1 MDAAG
6 AGELHRR
13 IEEHQHWRQ
22 AAAVRDGRQPA
33 ADPDA
38 QELEEIGDGLRLYG
52 REEQRLTV
60 DGRPALVTLR
70 VAKRLVNGH
79 WERDEIMEDPD
90 DGPGRASRTGLV
102 RPGDSSQG

>member
-6 AGELHRR
+6 AGRLQKR

-22 AAAVRDGRQPA
+22 AEAVRDGRQPP

-38 QELEEIGDGLRLYG
+38 QELEEIREGIRVYG
-52 REEQRLTV
+52 REQRAPV
-60 DGRPALVTLR
+60 DGGAAMVSFR
-70 VAKRLVNGH
+70 VVKRLANGR

-90 DGPGRASRTGLV
+90 DRPGGASRTGLV
-102 RPGDSSQG
+102 RPGDSSHG

>member
-6 AGELHRR
+6 AGELQRR

-22 AAAVRDGRQPA
+22 AEAVRDGRQPA

-52 REEQRLTV
+52 
-60 DGRPALVTLR
+60 
-70 VAKRLVNGH
+70 
-79 WERDEIMEDPD
+79 
-90 DGPGRASRTGLV
+90 
-102 RPGDSSQG
+102 

>member
-6 AGELHRR
+6 AGELQRR

-22 AAAVRDGRQPA
+22 AEAVRNGRQPA

-38 QELEEIGDGLRLYG
+38 QELEEIGDDVRLYG

-60 DGRPALVTLR
+60 DGRPALVTFR

-79 WERDEIMEDPD
+79 WERAEVREDPD
-90 DGPGRASRTGLV
+90 DRPASERN
-102 RPGDSSQG
+102 